1 MTRSTTDPY
10 HAVRHFSAAPWPGPR
25 GELVRLTSDAVES
38 IIAPADGCRL
48 VSLRAFGHE
57 LLRQWDPE
65 RRAFQ
70 YGSFPMIPW
79 VGRLDCGI
87 LRYQRREYHLPVNKP
102 PHALHGMACF
112 GPWQQQGVGSFSYRL
127 DDPWPW
133 PGTVTQTFDVLADGL
148 ATTLTVTSDEA
159 TFPAAAG
166 WHPWFRRQLDEAHGP
181 DQALQIDVMP
191 GWQEEAGAD
200 ELPTGRRISPR
211 PGPWDDCFGFGGT
224 MSATLRWPGSVQMEM
239 TSDGSFMTLFT
250 VPKDAACVEP
260 LTGPP
265 NGVNTQPRLVTPDNP
280 LTITTTWLLR
290 DLSGTCL

>member
-87 LRYQRREYHLPVNKP
+87 LRYQLNLDVAPDEDGRPSALLWLAGEEHRMGNGESLLWDDTYPHEVWNRSDRTRIALLLDVRRPAMPLDLRVLSRTIT
-102 PHALHGMACF
+102 A
-112 GPWQQQGVGSFSYRL
+112 GVGMVAR
-127 DDPWPW
+127 WR
-133 PGTVTQTFDVLADGL
+133 GFD
-148 ATTLTVTSDEA
+148 
-159 TFPAAAG
+159 
-166 WHPWFRRQLDEAHGP
+166 
-181 DQALQIDVMP
+181 
-191 GWQEEAGAD
+191 
-200 ELPTGRRISPR
+200 
-211 PGPWDDCFGFGGT
+211 
-224 MSATLRWPGSVQMEM
+224 
-239 TSDGSFMTLFT
+239 
-250 VPKDAACVEP
+250 
-260 LTGPP
+260 
-265 NGVNTQPRLVTPDNP
+265 
-280 LTITTTWLLR
+280 
-290 DLSGTCL
+290 

>member
-191 GWQEEAGAD
+191 GWLKAISKVNPLSYEVDGLRALMLRSGHTQFGLAGDYLA
-200 ELPTGRRISPR
+200 LVAMI
-211 PGPWDDCFGFGGT
+211 
-224 MSATLRWPGSVQMEM
+224 AV
-239 TSDGSFMTLFT
+239 FT
-250 VPKDAACVEP
+250 VVA
-260 LTGPP
+260 TRMY
-265 NGVNTQPRLVTPDNP
+265 PRLTQ
-280 LTITTTWLLR
+280 
-290 DLSGTCL
+290 